1 MGQRG
6 KKIYI
11 LIVSLNIFLYSFI
24 QYLEQIESSYKKKEE
39 INDCIIENL
48 KDCLLS
54 FSKINQTE
62 REMTEQVKV
71 SLEAEVKKMKTLLVN
86 AYEELDTAQTELH
99 SIKTDLI
106 YMKAV
111 VERIKRKY
119 PNEDLRWAMRDN
131 DA

>member
-1 MGQRG
+1 
-6 KKIYI
+6 
-11 LIVSLNIFLYSFI
+11 
-24 QYLEQIESSYKKKEE
+24 
-39 INDCIIENL
+39 
-48 KDCLLS
+48 
-54 FSKINQTE
+54 
-62 REMTEQVKV
+62 MTEQVKA